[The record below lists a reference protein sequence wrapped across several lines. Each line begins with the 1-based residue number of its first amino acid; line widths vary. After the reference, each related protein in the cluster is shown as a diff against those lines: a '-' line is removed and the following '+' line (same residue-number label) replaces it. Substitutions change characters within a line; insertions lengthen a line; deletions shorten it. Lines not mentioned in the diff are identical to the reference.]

1 MADIRQDRFMTRNRQ
16 AIQDTDF
23 DLLRQKGYDPDAPR
37 YAPLRDVY
45 LGALNNG
52 EFDHLGPLID
62 PRKASLDVG
71 ANRGIFTLKLAAASS
86 RVVAIEPL
94 QECAF
99 LGDLLPS
106 NCIFCNCAVGDED
119 GELELKTPLI
129 DGNPAHGMSTFSDLE
144 QIGYKDHVSQR
155 TRIERIDAIV
165 ERELGGEPVGFIKM
179 DVEGWEDQAL
189 RGAENT
195 IKRDRPNLLVELWPQ
210 QMPDGAHRIEELGY
224 RGFFYFD
231 HKLHSLTAFRHSIH
245 TAPENDW
252 NPKNWAA
259 FRPELHVNNFF
270 FVPV

>member
-1 MADIRQDRFMTRNRQ
+1 MTPYRQ
-16 AIQDTDF
+16 AIRETDF
-23 DLLRQKGYDPDAPR
+23 GLLRQMGYDPDAPKHV
-37 YAPLRDVY
+37 PLRDVY
-45 LGALNNG
+45 LGALDNG
-52 EFDHLGPLID
+52 EFDHIGPLID

-71 ANRGIFTLKLAAASS
+71 ANRGIYTLKLAAASY

-94 QECAF
+94 RQCAF
-99 LGDLLPS
+99 IGDILPS
-106 NCIFCNCAVGDED
+106 NCSFCNCAVGEAE
-119 GELELKTPLI
+119 GELELKTPLV
-129 DGNPAHGMSTFSDLE
+129 DGKPVDGCSSFFDLA
-144 QIGYKDHVSQR
+144 QIGYGEHVSQR

-210 QMPDGAHRIEELGY
+210 QMPDAARRIEGLGY
-224 RGFFYFD
+224 RGFFFFD
-231 HKLHSLTAFRHSIH
+231 HRLYSLTAFKHSIH
-245 TAPENDW
+245 TAPEHDF
-252 NPKNWAA
+252 NPRNWAA